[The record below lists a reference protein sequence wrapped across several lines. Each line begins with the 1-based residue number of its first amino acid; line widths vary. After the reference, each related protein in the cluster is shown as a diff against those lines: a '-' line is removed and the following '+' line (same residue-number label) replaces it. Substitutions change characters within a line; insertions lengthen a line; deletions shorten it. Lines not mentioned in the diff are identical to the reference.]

1 MQVLKAV
8 RISLSIPLLFK
19 PYKYDNKLW
28 IDGGSIDNYPIAL
41 FKDKLS
47 DVIGILLDDTYE
59 YIETDDFD
67 DTEKYL
73 TRIIKCLGVGT
84 YHRKYDLYENN
95 TIHIKYK
102 TQNSSSWDV
111 SDEYKRE
118 LFQIGYETAKK
129 FVNK

>member
-1 MQVLKAV
+1 MFIITALVEKKNVSKKITFKELYDKFKVKLVISGTCLNDASVHYFSYDLTPSMQVLKAV

-67 DTEKYL
+67 DTEK
-73 TRIIKCLGVGT
+73 
-84 YHRKYDLYENN
+84 
-95 TIHIKYK
+95 
-102 TQNSSSWDV
+102 
-111 SDEYKRE
+111 
-118 LFQIGYETAKK
+118 
-129 FVNK
+129 